1 MVSEA
6 AEPVPIPAHSPEL
19 HVLSRMFWSEE
30 DARYLADHVDPGHF
44 LAKDRRQLFVEL
56 AHAAAKGFTPVT
68 FNAHIAGSR
77 PDLNRLLTQI
87 QGAAGTEAFN
97 DDAPLPAL
105 AASLAT
111 WAQAEKFRRAI
122 RHASQHLGKGEPP
135 DQVRSTLDRH
145 LLSIDTAAITE
156 KTYDDMADMAARVR
170 EHLSGDLP
178 RGLAFG
184 IRMLDKNVVPL
195 LPGNFLLVGGTSG
208 SGKSTVLRNFVR
220 NWMRA
225 GEKVALYS
233 VEMMG
238 DEQLPNFACM
248 ETGIDI
254 ANYTKN
260 QLTDAERARVLE
272 VVDWI
277 ASSGELTINERGS
290 QTPESILR
298 SMKRYCA
305 TGHTVFVID
314 HIHRLT
320 YGEKP
325 GDDIRLHVA
334 AFARAL
340 KSFAVDHACI
350 VAAAVQ
356 YVKMPP
362 TQEPDDSSIREANN
376 ILEEADRVLHIYR
389 PLVVSERDAFGEVF
403 PRLTDTGRRIMADEA
418 KKGEL
423 LAQDPTRIY
432 VKIGKQR
439 IRPTGKIVAVPFNAA
454 SGLMYEIEE
463 RVYTT
468 GVAA

>member
-1 MVSEA
+1 MTDTHGA
-6 AEPVPIPAHSPEL
+6 PASSPEL
-19 HVLSRMFWSEE
+19 HVLSRMYWDEA
-30 DARYLADHVDPGHF
+30 DARFLADHVDPGHF

-56 AHAAAKGFTPVT
+56 AHAAVKGFTPVT
-68 FNAHIAGSR
+68 FNAHIAGAK
-77 PDLNRLLTQI
+77 PDLSRLLSEI
-87 QGAAGTEAFN
+87 QGASGTAAFN

-105 AASLAT
+105 AQSLAT

-122 RHASQHLGKGEPP
+122 KYASQHLGKGEPP
-135 DQVRSTLDRH
+135 DKVRSTLDRH

-170 EHLSGDLP
+170 EHLSSDQP
-178 RGLAFG
+178 RGLKFG
-184 IRMLDKNVVPL
+184 IQMLDKHVVPL
-195 LPGNFLLVGGTSG
+195 MPGNFLLVGGTSG
-208 SGKSTVLRNFVR
+208 SGKSTVLRNFIR

-225 GEKVALYS
+225 GEKVVLYS

-254 ANYTKN
+254 ARYTKN
-260 QLTDAERARVLE
+260 ELTDVERRKILE
-272 VVDWI
+272 VVDSI
-277 ASSGELTINERGS
+277 AGAGELTINERAS

-298 SMKRYCA
+298 SMKRYRA
-305 TGHTVFVID
+305 TGHTVFGID
-314 HIHRLT
+314 HMHRLA
-320 YGEKP
+320 YGQKP
-325 GDDIRLHVA
+325 GEDIRLYVA
-334 AFARAL
+334 DFARAL
-340 KSFAVDHACI
+340 KTFAVDHGCI

-418 KKGEL
+418 KKGEM
-423 LAQDPTRIY
+423 LAMDSTRIY

-439 IRPTGKIVAVPFNAA
+439 IRPTGKLVAVPFNAA
-454 SGLMYEIEE
+454 SGLMYEVEE
-463 RVYTT
+463 RIYTT